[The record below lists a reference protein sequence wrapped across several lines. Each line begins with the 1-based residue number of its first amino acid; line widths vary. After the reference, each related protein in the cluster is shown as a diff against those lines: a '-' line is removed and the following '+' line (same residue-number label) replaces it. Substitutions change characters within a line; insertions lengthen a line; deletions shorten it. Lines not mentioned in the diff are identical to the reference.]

1 MSYQDKGGGVEL
13 IGLISKRARKICTV
27 LVAVALT
34 LALAAAGAIYQ
45 TWFGPTVTVST
56 EITNWG
62 LSFPTPGQP
71 PVGNATSEQLAPLAA
86 RYLGD
91 PNEPIIYLTFDA
103 GFENGNTSA
112 ILDAL
117 KKHNAPAAFFLV
129 GNYLETAPDLVRR
142 MVEEGHVVGNHT
154 LHHPD
159 MSKIADL
166 EAFRQELIGVET
178 LFKEVT
184 GQDMPKIY
192 RPPQG
197 KFNWDNLKQAQALG
211 YTTFFWSL
219 AYVDWYT
226 DNQPSKEQAFDKLI
240 PRIHNGAIV
249 LLHST
254 SETNAKILDE
264 LLTRWEQAGYHFGK
278 LTDLTMCTSQ
288 TDLTE

>member
-1 MSYQDKGGGVEL
+1 MFYLLCSL
-13 IGLISKRARKICTV
+13 SKRKRKKIWTV
-27 LVAVALT
+27 LGAVALV
-34 LALAAAGAIYQ
+34 LMLAGAGTAYDK
-45 TWFGPTVTVST
+45 WFGPVTTVNAEV
-56 EITNWG
+56 TNWG

-71 PVGNATSEQLAPLAA
+71 PVGNASSEELEALSA

-91 PNEPIIYLTFDA
+91 VSEPVIYLTFDA
-103 GFENGNTSA
+103 GFENGNTPA

-117 KKHNAPAAFFLV
+117 KKHHAPAAFFLV

-154 LHHPD
+154 TSHPD

-166 EAFRQELIGVET
+166 ETFQQELKGVED
-178 LFKEVT
+178 LYREVT
-184 GQDMPKIY
+184 GQEMPKLY

-197 KFNWDNLKQAQALG
+197 KFSLENLKQAQQLG
-211 YTTFFWSL
+211 YTTVFWSL

-226 DNQPSKEQAFDKLI
+226 DNQPTKEQAFDKLL

-254 SETNAKILDE
+254 SSTNAQILDE
-264 LLTRWEQAGYHFGK
+264 LLTKWEQAGYRFGNLK
-278 LTDLTMCTSQ
+278 ELMIETVPSS
-288 TDLTE
+288 

>member
-1 MSYQDKGGGVEL
+1 MLCSL
-13 IGLISKRARKICTV
+13 SKRKRKKIWTV
-27 LVAVALT
+27 LGAVALV
-34 LALAAAGAIYQ
+34 LMLAGAGTAYDK
-45 TWFGPTVTVST
+45 WFGPVTTVNAEV
-56 EITNWG
+56 TNWG

-71 PVGNATSEQLAPLAA
+71 PIGNASSEELEALSA

-91 PNEPIIYLTFDA
+91 VSEPVIYLTFDA
-103 GFENGNTSA
+103 GFENGNTPA

-117 KKHNAPAAFFLV
+117 KKHHAPAAFFLV

-154 LHHPD
+154 TSHPD

-166 EAFRQELIGVET
+166 ETFQQELKGVED
-178 LFKEVT
+178 LYREVT
-184 GQDMPKIY
+184 GQEMPKLY

-197 KFNWDNLKQAQALG
+197 KFSLENLKQAQQLG
-211 YTTFFWSL
+211 YTTVFWSL

-226 DNQPSKEQAFDKLI
+226 DNQPTKEQAFDKLL

-254 SETNAKILDE
+254 SSTNAQILDE
-264 LLTRWEQAGYHFGK
+264 LLTKWEQAGYRFGNLK
-278 LTDLTMCTSQ
+278 ELMIETVPSS
-288 TDLTE
+288 

>member
-1 MSYQDKGGGVEL
+1 MLCSL
-13 IGLISKRARKICTV
+13 SKRKRKKIWTV
-27 LVAVALT
+27 LGAVALV
-34 LALAAAGAIYQ
+34 LMLAGAGTAYDK
-45 TWFGPTVTVST
+45 WFGPVTTVNAEV
-56 EITNWG
+56 TNWG

-71 PVGNATSEQLAPLAA
+71 PVGNASSEELEALSA

-91 PNEPIIYLTFDA
+91 VSEPVIYLTFDA
-103 GFENGNTSA
+103 GFENGNTPA

-117 KKHNAPAAFFLV
+117 KKHHAPAAFFLV

-154 LHHPD
+154 TSHPD

-166 EAFRQELIGVET
+166 ETFQQELKGVED
-178 LFKEVT
+178 LYREVT
-184 GQDMPKIY
+184 GEEMLKLY

-197 KFNWDNLKQAQALG
+197 KFSLENLKQAQQLG
-211 YTTFFWSL
+211 YTTVFWSL

-226 DNQPSKEQAFDKLI
+226 DNQPTKEQAFDKLL

-254 SETNAKILDE
+254 SSTNAQILDE
-264 LLTRWEQAGYHFGK
+264 LLTKWEQAGYRFGNLK
-278 LTDLTMCTSQ
+278 ELMIETVPSS
-288 TDLTE
+288 

>member
-1 MSYQDKGGGVEL
+1 MLCSL
-13 IGLISKRARKICTV
+13 SKRKRKKIRSA
-27 LVAVALT
+27 LGAVALV
-34 LALAAAGAIYQ
+34 LMLAGAGTAYDK
-45 TWFGPTVTVST
+45 WFGPVTTVNAEV
-56 EITNWG
+56 TNWG

-71 PVGNATSEQLAPLAA
+71 PVGNASSEELEALSA

-91 PNEPIIYLTFDA
+91 VSEPVIYLTFDA
-103 GFENGNTSA
+103 GFENGNTPA

-117 KKHNAPAAFFLV
+117 KKHHASAAFFLV

-154 LHHPD
+154 TSHPD

-166 EAFRQELIGVET
+166 ETFQQELKGVED
-178 LFKEVT
+178 LYREVT
-184 GQDMPKIY
+184 GEEMLKLY

-197 KFNWDNLKQAQALG
+197 KFSLENLKQAQQLG
-211 YTTFFWSL
+211 YTTVFWSL

-226 DNQPSKEQAFDKLI
+226 DNQPTKEQAFDKLL

-254 SETNAKILDE
+254 SSTNAQILDE
-264 LLTRWEQAGYHFGK
+264 LLTKWEQAGYRFGNLK
-278 LTDLTMCTSQ
+278 ELMIETVPSS
-288 TDLTE
+288 

>member
-1 MSYQDKGGGVEL
+1 MFYLLCSL
-13 IGLISKRARKICTV
+13 SKRKRKKIWTV
-27 LVAVALT
+27 LGAVALV
-34 LALAAAGAIYQ
+34 LMLAGAGTAYDK
-45 TWFGPTVTVST
+45 WFGPVTTVNAEV
-56 EITNWG
+56 TNWG

-71 PVGNATSEQLAPLAA
+71 PVGNASSEELEALSA

-91 PNEPIIYLTFDA
+91 VSEPVIYLTFDA
-103 GFENGNTSA
+103 GFENGNTPA

-117 KKHNAPAAFFLV
+117 KKHHASAAFFLV

-154 LHHPD
+154 TSHPD

-166 EAFRQELIGVET
+166 ETFQQELKGVED
-178 LFKEVT
+178 LYREVT
-184 GQDMPKIY
+184 GEEMLKLY

-197 KFNWDNLKQAQALG
+197 KFSLENLKQAQQLG
-211 YTTFFWSL
+211 YTTVFWSL

-226 DNQPSKEQAFDKLI
+226 DNQPTKEQAFDKLL

-254 SETNAKILDE
+254 SSTNAQILDE
-264 LLTRWEQAGYHFGK
+264 LLTKWEQAGYRFGNLK
-278 LTDLTMCTSQ
+278 ELMIETVPSS
-288 TDLTE
+288 

>member
-1 MSYQDKGGGVEL
+1 MLCSL
-13 IGLISKRARKICTV
+13 SKRKRKKIWTV
-27 LVAVALT
+27 LGAVALV
-34 LALAAAGAIYQ
+34 LMLAGAGTAYDK
-45 TWFGPTVTVST
+45 WFGPVTTVNAEV
-56 EITNWG
+56 TNWG

-71 PVGNATSEQLAPLAA
+71 PVGNASSEELEALSA

-91 PNEPIIYLTFDA
+91 VSEPVIYLTFDA
-103 GFENGNTSA
+103 GFENGNTPA

-117 KKHNAPAAFFLV
+117 KKHHAPAAFFLV

-154 LHHPD
+154 TSHPD

-166 EAFRQELIGVET
+166 ETFQQELKGVED
-178 LFKEVT
+178 LYREVT
-184 GQDMPKIY
+184 GEEMLKLY

-197 KFNWDNLKQAQALG
+197 KFSLENLKQAQQLE
-211 YTTFFWSL
+211 YMTVFWSL

-226 DNQPSKEQAFDKLI
+226 DNQPTKEQAFDKLL

-254 SETNAKILDE
+254 SSTNAQILDE
-264 LLTRWEQAGYHFGK
+264 LLTKWEQAGYRFGNLK
-278 LTDLTMCTSQ
+278 ELMIETVPSS
-288 TDLTE
+288 

>member
-1 MSYQDKGGGVEL
+1 MFYLLCSL
-13 IGLISKRARKICTV
+13 LKRKRKKIWSA
-27 LVAVALT
+27 LGAVALV
-34 LALAAAGAIYQ
+34 LMLAGAGTAYDI
-45 TWFGPTVTVST
+45 WFGPVTTVNAEV
-56 EITNWG
+56 TNWG

-71 PVGNATSEQLAPLAA
+71 PIGNASSEELEALSA

-91 PNEPIIYLTFDA
+91 VSEPVIYLTFDA
-103 GFENGNTSA
+103 GFENGNTPA

-117 KKHNAPAAFFLV
+117 KKHHAPAAFFLV

-154 LHHPD
+154 TSHPD

-166 EAFRQELIGVET
+166 ETFQQELKGVED
-178 LFKEVT
+178 LYREVT
-184 GQDMPKIY
+184 GQEMPKLY

-197 KFNWDNLKQAQALG
+197 KFRLENLKQAQQLG
-211 YTTFFWSL
+211 YTTVFWSL

-226 DNQPSKEQAFDKLI
+226 DNQPTKEQAFDKLL

-254 SETNAKILDE
+254 SSTNAQILDE
-264 LLTRWEQAGYHFGK
+264 LLTKWEQAGYRFGNLK
-278 LTDLTMCTSQ
+278 ELMIETAPSS
-288 TDLTE
+288 

>member
-1 MSYQDKGGGVEL
+1 MFYL
-13 IGLISKRARKICTV
+13 LCFLSKRRRKKIWSV
-27 LVAVALT
+27 LGAVALVLM
-34 LALAAAGAIYQ
+34 LAGVGTAYDK
-45 TWFGPTVTVST
+45 WFGPVTTVNAEV
-56 EITNWG
+56 TNWG

-71 PVGNATSEQLAPLAA
+71 PIGNASSEELEALSA

-91 PNEPIIYLTFDA
+91 VSEPVIYLTFDA
-103 GFENGNTSA
+103 GFENGNTPA

-117 KKHNAPAAFFLV
+117 KKHHAPAAFFLV

-154 LHHPD
+154 TSHPD

-166 EAFRQELIGVET
+166 ETFQQELKGVED
-178 LFKEVT
+178 LYREVT
-184 GQDMPKIY
+184 GEEMLKLY

-197 KFNWDNLKQAQALG
+197 KFSLENLKQAQQLG
-211 YTTFFWSL
+211 YTTVFWSL

-226 DNQPSKEQAFDKLI
+226 DNQPTKEQAFDKLL

-254 SETNAKILDE
+254 SSTNAQILDE
-264 LLTRWEQAGYHFGK
+264 LLTKWEQAGYRFGNLK
-278 LTDLTMCTSQ
+278 ELMIETAPSS
-288 TDLTE
+288 

>member
-1 MSYQDKGGGVEL
+1 ML
-13 IGLISKRARKICTV
+13 CFLSKRRRKKIWSV
-27 LVAVALT
+27 LGAVALV
-34 LALAAAGAIYQ
+34 LMLAGAGTAYDK
-45 TWFGPTVTVST
+45 WFGPVTTVNAEV
-56 EITNWG
+56 TNWG

-71 PVGNATSEQLAPLAA
+71 PVGNASSEELEALSA

-91 PNEPIIYLTFDA
+91 VSEPVIYLTFDA
-103 GFENGNTSA
+103 GFENGNTPA

-117 KKHNAPAAFFLV
+117 KKHHAPAAFFLV

-154 LHHPD
+154 TSHPD

-166 EAFRQELIGVET
+166 ETFQQELKGVED
-178 LFKEVT
+178 LYREVT
-184 GQDMPKIY
+184 GQEMPKLY

-197 KFNWDNLKQAQALG
+197 KFSLENLKQAQQLG
-211 YTTFFWSL
+211 YTTVFWSL

-226 DNQPSKEQAFDKLI
+226 DNQPTKEQAFDKLL

-254 SETNAKILDE
+254 SSTNAQILDE
-264 LLTRWEQAGYHFGK
+264 LLTKWEQAGYRFGNLK
-278 LTDLTMCTSQ
+278 ELMIETAPSS
-288 TDLTE
+288 

>member
-1 MSYQDKGGGVEL
+1 MFYLLCSL
-13 IGLISKRARKICTV
+13 SKRKRKKIWTV
-27 LVAVALT
+27 LGAVALV
-34 LALAAAGAIYQ
+34 LMLAGAGTAYDK
-45 TWFGPTVTVST
+45 WFGPVTIVNA
-56 EITNWG
+56 EVTNWG

-71 PVGNATSEQLAPLAA
+71 PVGNASSEELEALSA

-91 PNEPIIYLTFDA
+91 VSEPVIYLTFDA
-103 GFENGNTSA
+103 GFENGNTPA

-117 KKHNAPAAFFLV
+117 KKHHAPAAFFLV

-154 LHHPD
+154 TSHPD

-166 EAFRQELIGVET
+166 ETFQQELKGVED
-178 LFKEVT
+178 LYREVT
-184 GQDMPKIY
+184 GQEMPKLY

-197 KFNWDNLKQAQALG
+197 KFSLENLKQAQQLG
-211 YTTFFWSL
+211 YTTVFWSL

-226 DNQPSKEQAFDKLI
+226 DNQPTKEQAFDKLL

-254 SETNAKILDE
+254 SSTNAQILDE
-264 LLTRWEQAGYHFGK
+264 LLTKWEQAGYRFGNLK
-278 LTDLTMCTSQ
+278 ELMIETVPSS
-288 TDLTE
+288 

>member
-1 MSYQDKGGGVEL
+1 ML
-13 IGLISKRARKICTV
+13 
-27 LVAVALT
+27 
-34 LALAAAGAIYQ
+34 AGAGTAYDK
-45 TWFGPTVTVST
+45 WFGPVTTVNAEV
-56 EITNWG
+56 TNWG

-71 PVGNATSEQLAPLAA
+71 PIGNASSEELEALSA

-91 PNEPIIYLTFDA
+91 VSEPVIYLTFDA
-103 GFENGNTSA
+103 GFENGNTPA

-117 KKHNAPAAFFLV
+117 KKHHAPAAFFLV

-154 LHHPD
+154 TSHPD

-166 EAFRQELIGVET
+166 ETFQQELKGVED
-178 LFKEVT
+178 LYREVT
-184 GQDMPKIY
+184 GEEMLKLY

-197 KFNWDNLKQAQALG
+197 KFSLENLKQAQQLG
-211 YTTFFWSL
+211 YTTVFWSL

-226 DNQPSKEQAFDKLI
+226 DNQPTKEQAFDKLL

-254 SETNAKILDE
+254 SSTNAQILDE
-264 LLTRWEQAGYHFGK
+264 LLTKWEQAGYRFGNLK
-278 LTDLTMCTSQ
+278 ELMIETAPSS
-288 TDLTE
+288 

>member
-1 MSYQDKGGGVEL
+1 MFYLLCSL
-13 IGLISKRARKICTV
+13 SKRRRKKIWSV
-27 LVAVALT
+27 LGAVALV
-34 LALAAAGAIYQ
+34 LMLAGAGTAYDK
-45 TWFGPTVTVST
+45 WFGPVTTVNAEV
-56 EITNWG
+56 TNWG

-71 PVGNATSEQLAPLAA
+71 PIGNASSEELEALSA

-91 PNEPIIYLTFDA
+91 VSEPVIYLTFDA
-103 GFENGNTSA
+103 GFENGNTPA

-117 KKHNAPAAFFLV
+117 KKHHAPAAFFLV

-154 LHHPD
+154 TSHPD

-166 EAFRQELIGVET
+166 ETFQQELKGVED
-178 LFKEVT
+178 LYREVT
-184 GQDMPKIY
+184 GEEMLKLY

-197 KFNWDNLKQAQALG
+197 KFSLENLKQAQQLG
-211 YTTFFWSL
+211 YTTVFWSL

-226 DNQPSKEQAFDKLI
+226 DNQPTKEQAFDKLL

-254 SETNAKILDE
+254 SSTNAQILDE
-264 LLTRWEQAGYHFGK
+264 LLTKWEQAGYRFGNLK
-278 LTDLTMCTSQ
+278 ELMIETAPSS
-288 TDLTE
+288 

>member
-1 MSYQDKGGGVEL
+1 MFYLLCSL
-13 IGLISKRARKICTV
+13 SKRKRKKIWTV
-27 LVAVALT
+27 LGAVALV
-34 LALAAAGAIYQ
+34 LMLAGAGTAYDK
-45 TWFGPTVTVST
+45 WFGPVTTVNAEV
-56 EITNWG
+56 TNWG

-71 PVGNATSEQLAPLAA
+71 PVGNASSEELEALSA

-91 PNEPIIYLTFDA
+91 VSEPVIYLTFDA
-103 GFENGNTSA
+103 GFENGNTPA

-117 KKHNAPAAFFLV
+117 KKHHAPAAFFLV

-154 LHHPD
+154 TSHPD

-166 EAFRQELIGVET
+166 ETFQQELKGVED
-178 LFKEVT
+178 LYREVT
-184 GQDMPKIY
+184 GEEMLKLY

-197 KFNWDNLKQAQALG
+197 KFSLENLKQAQQLG
-211 YTTFFWSL
+211 YTTVFWSL

-226 DNQPSKEQAFDKLI
+226 DNQPTKEQAFDKLL

-254 SETNAKILDE
+254 SSTNAQILDE
-264 LLTRWEQAGYHFGK
+264 LLTKWEQAGYRFGNLK
-278 LTDLTMCTSQ
+278 ELMIETVPSS
-288 TDLTE
+288 